1 MQQQMQ
7 QMGAELQ
14 KLQQENM
21 SLKEKRETEIMKL
34 QQRQAESQMDLQ
46 VKEQEML
53 MDMKFKEMELAMKQK
68 MDEAELA
75 TKLRD
80 IDSRYD
86 LEMKRIMSNN
96 ELQRGNTE
104 AQMQAQ
110 QVKAVIDLHN
120 EREKRKLVAESMSF
134 KNQIDDEDKI
144 EIEEG
149 VKDSRKRIIT
159 WLKGQGGELAK
170 LAETLNE

>member
-1 MQQQMQ
+1 
-7 QMGAELQ
+7 
-14 KLQQENM
+14 
-21 SLKEKRETEIMKL
+21 
-34 QQRQAESQMDLQ
+34 
-46 VKEQEML
+46 
-53 MDMKFKEMELAMKQK
+53 
-68 MDEAELA
+68 
-75 TKLRD
+75 
-80 IDSRYD
+80 
-86 LEMKRIMSNN
+86 
-96 ELQRGNTE
+96 
-104 AQMQAQ
+104 MQAQ